1 MVIVTGGWC
10 LSSFS
15 SSRMGVGMGRFSDW
29 ILKYGLAWLDEG
41 STRPIAV
48 VVQWWNDAS
57 CQMTSVIGDFAL
69 VCWQEPST
77 RACLL
82 DCSAIVLHRLD
93 KDALAYLL
101 AMIMPGKE
109 VCRNGRCRFNLKIQ
123 ETYYVVTKA
132 TLGKDK
138 STLPYSVNL
147 VEVYSGM
154 GQSEKGF
161 YSEKRK
167 MWNDCFV
174 YDSE

>member
-1 MVIVTGGWC
+1 MKRCFRPNDLGYWRFCPSLLAGAVYAGVRKYTFSH
-10 LSSFS
+10 SS
-15 SSRMGVGMGRFSDW
+15 
-29 ILKYGLAWLDEG
+29 
-41 STRPIAV
+41 
-48 VVQWWNDAS
+48 
-57 CQMTSVIGDFAL
+57 
-69 VCWQEPST
+69 
-77 RACLL
+77 CLL

-93 KDALAYLL
+93 KDASAYLL

-109 VCRNGRCRFNLKIQ
+109 VCKNGRCRFNLKIQ

-161 YSEKRK
+161 YSEERK
-167 MWNDCFV
+167 MWNECFV
-174 YDSE
+174 SDDE